1 MGGIQGMR
9 IACCVCVYG
18 SGTQKD
24 EERERET
31 AETGKLQFKVAHVST
46 STFNS
51 DPKAG
56 AGQSSNTYRD
66 RHFWGARGQPWTH
79 PPFPESPAEH
89 VKPVARR
96 VLYAKPES
104 STARRRKRPNL
115 SLASPVADSSPCT
128 TSQISRCRESLSTFP
143 LYARPLHGGSLKRN
157 GQ

>member
-9 IACCVCVYG
+9 IACCVYVYG
-18 SGTQKD
+18 SVSQKD

-31 AETGKLQFKVAHVST
+31 AETGKLQSKVAHVST

-51 DPKAG
+51 DQKAG

-89 VKPVARR
+89 VKARCPPRLIRQAR
-96 VLYAKPES
+96 VFYSS
-104 STARRRKRPNL
+104 STKATEPL
-115 SLASPVADSSPCT
+115 SYTSPVADSSPCT
-128 TSQISRCRESLSTFP
+128 TS
-143 LYARPLHGGSLKRN
+143 
-157 GQ
+157 

>member
-79 PPFPESPAEH
+79 PPFPEPPAEH
-89 VKPVARR
+89 VKARCPPRLIRQAR
-96 VLYAKPES
+96 VFYSS
-104 STARRRKRPNL
+104 STKATEPLSGQPCRR
-115 SLASPVADSSPCT
+115 
-128 TSQISRCRESLSTFP
+128 
-143 LYARPLHGGSLKRN
+143 
-157 GQ
+157 